1 MLVRA
6 VRYALSAARLAT
18 PLRMSRPTPCAG
30 WDLRA
35 LLAHVGDSMDVLATA
50 LSAGFVS
57 AGPAPDAGTGGRGPD
72 PAAERRGV
80 LNPVADLSQRAS
92 ALLCACVVAGSEE
105 KRVAIADRELTT
117 SLVVMAGAVE
127 IAVHGWDISM
137 ACGAAE
143 PIPSGLASDL
153 LPIAALLAPRGAR
166 AGLFAD
172 AVDVSERA
180 DPGDLLVA
188 FLGRRP
194 RPAAPGSG

>member
-6 VRYALSAARLAT
+6 VRYTLSAARLAT
-18 PLRMSRPTPCAG
+18 PLRMPRPTPCAA
-30 WDLRA
+30 WDLRT
-35 LLAHVGDSMDVLATA
+35 LLVHVGDSMDVLATA
-50 LSAGFVS
+50 LSAGFVG
-57 AGPAPDAGTGGRGPD
+57 AGTAPDAGTASRGPD
-72 PAAERRGV
+72 PAAGSGGG
-80 LNPVADLSQRAS
+80 LNPVADLSQRAA
-92 ALLCACVVAGSEE
+92 ALLCACAVAGSGE
-105 KRVAIADRELTT
+105 KRVAIGDRELTT

-153 LPIAALLAPRGAR
+153 LPIAALLTPRGAR

-172 AVDVSERA
+172 PVHVSERA

-188 FLGRRP
+188 FLGRHP

>member
-6 VRYALSAARLAT
+6 VRYTLSAARLAT
-18 PLRMSRPTPCAG
+18 PLRMPWPTPCAG

-35 LLAHVGDSMDVLATA
+35 LLVHVGDSMDVLAGA

-57 AGPAPDAGTGGRGPD
+57 AGPAPDAGTASRGTDPDAGSRGG
-72 PAAERRGV
+72 V
-80 LNPVADLSQRAS
+80 NPVADLSLRAS
-92 ALLCACVVAGSEE
+92 ALLCACALAGSGE
-105 KRVAIADRELTT
+105 KRVAIGDRELTT

-153 LPIAALLAPRGAR
+153 LPIAALLTPRGAR

-172 AVDVSERA
+172 PVHVSERA
-180 DPGDLLVA
+180 EPGDLLVA
-188 FLGRRP
+188 FLGRHP